1 MSLIAAG
8 LQNAVP
14 TERFQ
19 MTTFNAIQAF
29 QASNSLA
36 ATGYPDAGTLD
47 RLSVATR
54 PLFDQWGFREV
65 PHPYRGRPI
74 WIPQGMGLRPI
85 PNSNGVSFRD
95 PDERLEI
102 HYNYF
107 AGKYIDKEYFDT
119 LQALRSKGA
128 IVHYSVMKDDWY
140 VISSTSPQ
148 GIDAYR
154 RYHIDGTGILGF
166 TEFWNNARGNLNGE
180 RIAILMSASLG
191 SAMGGRL
198 FVDPGSVGGFG
209 SPSPHGS
216 PPPTYTPPPGMT
228 LPPSSALSAGDK
240 LRVVSVASN
249 DALSVRE
256 LPDQLSKVVGIIPPD
271 GRGIDF
277 DGDRKG
283 SWLFVRYD
291 RIEGWVPSQFV
302 VSEPPPLKKGRKLDD
317 GE

>member
-1 MSLIAAG
+1 
-8 LQNAVP
+8 
-14 TERFQ
+14 

-29 QASNSLA
+29 QASYGLA
-36 ATGYPDAGTLD
+36 ATGYPDATTLD
-47 RLSVATR
+47 RLSAATR
-54 PLFDQWGFREV
+54 PLFEQWSFREV
-65 PHPYRGRPI
+65 QHPYRGRPI
-74 WIPQGMGLRPI
+74 WLPQGMGLRPI
-85 PNSNGVSFRD
+85 PNNNGVSFRD

-128 IVHYSVMKDDWY
+128 VVHYSVMKDDWY

-148 GIDAYR
+148 GIDTYS
-154 RYHIDGTGILGF
+154 RYHIDGTGILGY
-166 TEFWNNARGNLNGE
+166 TEFWNIARGNLNGE

-191 SAMGGRL
+191 AVMGGRP
-198 FVDPGSVGGFG
+198 FVEPGSVG
-209 SPSPHGS
+209 SVANAPAQVAPE
-216 PPPTYTPPPGMT
+216 PTYNAPPSIS
-228 LPPSSALSAGDK
+228 PPSSQALGPGDK

-256 LPDQLSKVVGIIPPD
+256 LPDQQSKVIGIIPPD

-283 SWLFVRYD
+283 GWLFVRYE
-291 RIEGWVPSQFV
+291 RVEGWIPSQFV
-302 VSEPPPLKKGRKLDD
+302 VSEPPPLKKGRKLEE